1 MKWASQSKSLPL
13 VTAQATRRSSRNCGF
28 TVCVCFFP
36 LSLSLSLFSCS
47 FYSVLFGQ
55 RQQASCWKTLSFW
68 LFCLPPSSLP
78 FCTSHSLENSSERR
92 TWLTS
97 ASFWVTNRNHLG
109 VNQSE
114 IDSDFKDR
122 PVGKP
127 TPGYSGPSAVDGNFY
142 VQLLQREKGHNNN
155 KQEEQ
160 ARGGRGWL
168 WGFHDFR
175 TSTLSLVLAFPLCLY
190 MSFHRC
196 LLSERLHSNCVW
208 DDELA
213 GTRKEEVILA
223 RWLGNFC

>member
-28 TVCVCFFP
+28 TVCFPSSSRSPFFLVP
-36 LSLSLSLFSCS
+36 FIQFYLGRGSRRAAEKHCPSGCS
-47 FYSVLFGQ
+47 VY
-55 RQQASCWKTLSFW
+55 
-68 LFCLPPSSLP
+68 PPSSFP

-127 TPGYSGPSAVDGNFY
+127 TPGYTGPSAVDGNFY

-155 KQEEQ
+155 KQE
-160 ARGGRGWL
+160 
-168 WGFHDFR
+168 
-175 TSTLSLVLAFPLCLY
+175 
-190 MSFHRC
+190 
-196 LLSERLHSNCVW
+196 
-208 DDELA
+208 
-213 GTRKEEVILA
+213 
-223 RWLGNFC
+223 